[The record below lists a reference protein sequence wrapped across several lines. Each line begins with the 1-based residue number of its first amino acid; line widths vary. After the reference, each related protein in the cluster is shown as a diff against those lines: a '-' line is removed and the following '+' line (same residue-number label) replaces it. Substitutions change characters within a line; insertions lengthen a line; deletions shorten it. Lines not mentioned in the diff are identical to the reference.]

1 MTNEERLGVGSIAL
15 DARAF
20 RSLSLT
26 ALGALFLIVATAVG
40 LSRLGILPNSHV
52 MNSGAGALVSARDA
66 IAKARDS
73 LTQAGGITALLAV
86 RSPGMR
92 TGAELT
98 KTKRN
103 RVSPPRHERALGKI
117 RRPVL
122 PPEFLKALAPGLEV
136 ADIAPIVD
144 LNPLIGPP
152 VQQFALAELSPGG
165 GTGGGPG
172 APGLPGAPGFPIGG
186 GGGSTSTP
194 PITDTPPPIP
204 PSAVPEPGTWAMML
218 LGFFAMGLKVR
229 RSPVSRKLLIRK
241 LT

>member
-1 MTNEERLGVGSIAL
+1 MTNEEQLGVGGIAL

-20 RSLSLT
+20 RSLGLK
-26 ALGALFLIVATAVG
+26 ALAALFLIVATATAIG
-40 LSRLGILPNSHV
+40 FSRLDFLSNSPAIH
-52 MNSGAGALVSARDA
+52 NSAEALANARDA

-73 LTQAGGITALLAV
+73 LTQAGGIEAFLAT

-92 TGAELT
+92 TSAELT
-98 KTKRN
+98 KTKRA
-103 RVSPPRHERALGKI
+103 RLSPPRHERALGKI
-117 RRPVL
+117 RRPML
-122 PPEFLKALAPGLEV
+122 PSQFLKALAPGLEV

-152 VQQFALAELSPGG
+152 VQQFALADLPPGG
-165 GTGGGPG
+165 GTGGG

-186 GGGSTSTP
+186 GGGSTFTP
-194 PITDTPPPIP
+194 PITDTPPTP

-229 RSPVSRKLLIRK
+229 RRPVSRKALIRK
-241 LT
+241 LI